1 MIITVVKDGVL
12 VLIEVLLQMK
22 QKDVGLRV
30 SEHDEIDHEKLASTN
45 PNPNYGVRVTPTPT
59 PKLPKSQPQP

>member
-1 MIITVVKDGVL
+1 
-12 VLIEVLLQMK
+12 MK

-45 PNPNYGVRVTPTPT
+45 PNPKTF
-59 PKLPKSQPQP
+59 QPQPQPQNYPNPNPNPDLR